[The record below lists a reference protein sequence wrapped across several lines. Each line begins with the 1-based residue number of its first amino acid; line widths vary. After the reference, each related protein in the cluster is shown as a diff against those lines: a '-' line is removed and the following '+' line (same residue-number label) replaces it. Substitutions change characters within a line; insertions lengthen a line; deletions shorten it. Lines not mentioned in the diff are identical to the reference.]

1 MKLKKKKQEEVTQ
14 AVHEKYPEET
24 RNPDGSGAGDGR
36 IRFAK
41 VDCTAEVELCRQHA
55 VTGFPSI
62 RVFRAGRDEVNAH
75 GYPDHESY
83 RGDRTKESLLSFADG
98 LAASAG
104 APHEHVGGLTRQAAA
119 PGCALSGFVLAKKV
133 PGTLHFMARA
143 PGHSFDFARQNLSH
157 VVGEFSFGSKPS
169 SPRRL
174 KTLAAMHPLGLSAD
188 WADKLAGQAFISQNE
203 RSTFEH
209 HARVVLTSIEPRR
222 GGPAAHFDAYEYTVH
237 SHAFVAESPLA
248 GPLVEASTVAQP
260 APPPPAAKFSF
271 DVSPIQIVVTE
282 QRKALY
288 HFVTSTCAVVGG
300 VFTVAGIV
308 DGVVHSG
315 KAILAKKKGELG
327 KLG

>member
-1 MKLKKKKQEEVTQ
+1 
-14 AVHEKYPEET
+14 
-24 RNPDGSGAGDGR
+24 
-36 IRFAK
+36 
-41 VDCTAEVELCRQHA
+41 
-55 VTGFPSI
+55 
-62 RVFRAGRDEVNAH
+62 
-75 GYPDHESY
+75 
-83 RGDRTKESLLSFADG
+83 
-98 LAASAG
+98 
-104 APHEHVGGLTRQAAA
+104 
-119 PGCALSGFVLAKKV
+119 V

-157 VVGEFSFGSKPS
+157 LVGEFSFGSKPG

-174 KTLAAMHPLGLSAD
+174 KALAAMHPLGLSAD